1 MQIVSNIAKM
11 KEPDVYLINLIDK
24 KGSQGELGRRW
35 FRALSIAF
43 RKKNLLE
50 LHKSTEEDISDRKA
64 VKNLL
69 ESHKSTEED
78 ISDRKAVT
86 AVDFD
91 LSKPNSISSAES
103 FARFVW
109 FDYHYQVKNF
119 GIESLQSVHR
129 LLLPALSGS
138 RGGFFVFDNSSFS
151 LTKCKVQKQSKIFRS
166 NCVDCLDRTNVMQ
179 TTIGRWVLVQ
189 QLQAL
194 LGRNSLVSSRS
205 LALSPQ
211 ELEDKFRLAWADT
224 GDHMSKLYAGSRAMK
239 RDVTRTGKRTRRGM
253 VDDAVSFAQRYV
265 ANNYRD
271 GTNQRAIDFLLGVTV
286 NPESLLQDEEDRYE
300 KDYEIDTNYRQTFFD
315 NLLQPDTENNTG
327 LRINNEDR
335 KPTNDLLA
343 FYRESVARK
352 LIQWSQDDRVQTL
365 ATIAVS
371 ILLFTLH

>member
-1 MQIVSNIAKM
+1 MEVKGDSSKVSSFRQIRGSIPLLWSQPQTWKLRPPILFDANERGDTEVARRNLDKVWHRYCSNRMQIFSNIAKM

-43 RKKNLLE
+43 RKKNILE
-50 LHKSTEEDISDRKA
+50 L
-64 VKNLL
+64 
-69 ESHKSTEED
+69 HKSTEED

-91 LSKPNSISSAES
+91 LSKTNSNSSAES

-179 TTIGRWVLVQ
+179 VL
-189 QLQAL
+189 LDDWTL
-194 LGRNSLVSSRS
+194 L
-205 LALSPQ
+205 
-211 ELEDKFRLAWADT
+211 
-224 GDHMSKLYAGSRAMK
+224 
-239 RDVTRTGKRTRRGM
+239 
-253 VDDAVSFAQRYV
+253 
-265 ANNYRD
+265 
-271 GTNQRAIDFLLGVTV
+271 
-286 NPESLLQDEEDRYE
+286 
-300 KDYEIDTNYRQTFFD
+300 
-315 NLLQPDTENNTG
+315 
-327 LRINNEDR
+327 
-335 KPTNDLLA
+335 
-343 FYRESVARK
+343 
-352 LIQWSQDDRVQTL
+352 LIS
-365 ATIAVS
+365 
-371 ILLFTLH
+371 